1 MSTKHVNNTSFS
13 KKKKNQ
19 KQPKWIRPIVLRRP
33 RILMHSHGLRERN
46 ISTADVLS
54 LTVACESKSCIVFMV
69 CVICLF
75 FFLFFLFFKHFNFFF
90 LLSVEIVTNFDEQ
103 GDGIERTEC
112 ETKPR
117 YYSQD
122 PLSCTGFTGQQ
133 MRALALD
140 LPISPSC
147 ILYG

>member
-1 MSTKHVNNTSFS
+1 MKVKAVLYSWYVLFAFFFS
-13 KKKKNQ
+13 
-19 KQPKWIRPIVLRRP
+19 
-33 RILMHSHGLRERN
+33 
-46 ISTADVLS
+46 
-54 LTVACESKSCIVFMV
+54 CF
-69 CVICLF
+69 F
-75 FFLFFLFFKHFNFFF
+75 FFLKHFNFFF
-90 LLSVEIVTNFDEQ
+90 SLLSVEIVTNFDEQ
-103 GDGIERTEC
+103 GDGIERTER

>member
-1 MSTKHVNNTSFS
+1 
-13 KKKKNQ
+13 
-19 KQPKWIRPIVLRRP
+19 
-33 RILMHSHGLRERN
+33 MHSHGLRERN
-46 ISTADVLS
+46 ISTAVVLWHVKVKAV
-54 LTVACESKSCIVFMV
+54 LYLWYVLFAFFPVF
-69 CVICLF
+69 LF
-75 FFLFFLFFKHFNFFF
+75 FFQKGFNFFF
-90 LLSVEIVTNFDEQ
+90 FSVFSVEIVTNFDEQ
-103 GDGIERTEC
+103 GNGIERTER

>member
-1 MSTKHVNNTSFS
+1 MKV
-13 KKKKNQ
+13 KA
-19 KQPKWIRPIVLRRP
+19 VLY
-33 RILMHSHGLRERN
+33 SWY
-46 ISTADVLS
+46 VLF
-54 LTVACESKSCIVFMV
+54 AF
-69 CVICLF
+69 F
-75 FFLFFLFFKHFNFFF
+75 FFLFFLFLNILTFFS

-103 GDGIERTEC
+103 GDGIERTER